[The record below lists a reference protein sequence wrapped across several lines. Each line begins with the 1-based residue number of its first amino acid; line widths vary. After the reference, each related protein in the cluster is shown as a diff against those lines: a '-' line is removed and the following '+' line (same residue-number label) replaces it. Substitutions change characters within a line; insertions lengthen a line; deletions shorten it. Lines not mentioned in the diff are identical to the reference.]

1 MIPCLLLTRYWA
13 NIEVVI
19 FILHSFYV
27 RSSDLMIFLSRLSI
41 NTCIGKGILWLIS
54 LLMMVEKTRMGIG
67 LSVSIM
73 GLEDM
78 ILFRYFKLFC
88 FGEYWIFE
96 DDTLSMIPEDDYW
109 KT

>member
-13 NIEVVI
+13 NIEVII

-27 RSSDLMIFLSRLSI
+27 RSSDLMIFLSRLTI
-41 NTCIGKGILWLIS
+41 NIFIGKGMYWLIS
-54 LLMMVEKTRMGIG
+54 LIMMVEKIRLGIG

-78 ILFRYFKLFC
+78 I
-88 FGEYWIFE
+88 IFWYSKHFA
-96 DDTLSMIPEDDYW
+96 LGSRGFLKMIYIP
-109 KT
+109 